1 MMGRSAFDEI
11 RALVSEGKWD
21 SQVAERMGFCLVP
34 RGEIPAAEMHLA
46 VVLGAG
52 PAGFGFVKQ
61 LIDRGALRPAP
72 DRPPVLVVECGEKPG
87 IRSVYGG
94 AFWPADPII
103 FPDDPKFFDDCP
115 FDRAISRERD
125 NLRLVSKAGGE
136 FALPLEQSRLFRNK
150 STGYMV
156 TKTTLYPWM
165 WEKLEVRRH
174 EGFFRIRFAQTVD
187 RLILDEKG
195 AVVGIELTGG
205 QRYFA
210 HVVADGTGAG
220 AVFARH
226 LANRPLDNEHAD
238 YFFGVKLVARL
249 DNGLINERFGLDDD
263 RQGCVLELAGEISD
277 RIPALPGIV
286 GIYPGN
292 GTLHITVL
300 YEPSFGHRSGLQPHE
315 IMNECLKH
323 PVVRRLTDGA
333 EPVEWSACRLPELH
347 VKHMARWNH
356 PGYLPLGDALGL
368 VDFIRKHGVNTA
380 MASGAVAAD
389 VVASRIS
396 GSAAGLEGDLDE
408 YDAALRES
416 WIGRRILS
424 RTFTLIHKVIES
436 PAFYASMARAGRLFG
451 SKKGRLDAAGIP
463 PRSHAEYMALNAE
476 AKGEPEI
483 FIKDLAT
490 CGVCVTE
497 ACFASDPCQAIT
509 LTPRGV
515 PVLDPDPVDR
525 PQILARRTSPT
536 TWRAINAEGCLEC
549 GNCESA
555 CPHGNLVYRVPNNLA
570 GKHDARNRGV
580 AYRFN

>member
-1 MMGRSAFDEI
+1 MGRSGFDEV

-21 SQVAERMGFCLVP
+21 GKTADRMGFGFTLQS
-34 RGEIPAAEMHLA
+34 EIPAGETHLA
-46 VVLGAG
+46 LVLGAG

-61 LIDRGALRPAP
+61 LIDRGVLRASA
-72 DRPPVLVVECGEKPG
+72 DKPPVLVVECGEKPG

-94 AFWPADPII
+94 AFWPADPVI
-103 FPDDPKFFDDCP
+103 FPDDAKFFDDCP
-115 FDRAISRERD
+115 FDRAITRERD
-125 NLRLVSKAGGE
+125 HLRLVSKAGGE

-156 TKTTLYPWM
+156 TKTALYPWM
-165 WEKLEVRRH
+165 WEKLEASRQ
-174 EGFFRIRFAQTVD
+174 EGSFRIRYAQTVD
-187 RLILDEKG
+187 RLVLDEKG
-195 AVVGIELTGG
+195 KVVGIELTTG

-210 HVVADGTGAG
+210 QVIADGTGAG
-220 AVFARH
+220 AVFSRH
-226 LANRPLDNEHAD
+226 LASRALDNEHAD
-238 YFFGVKLVARL
+238 YFFGVKLVARMG
-249 DNGLINERFGLDDD
+249 NARINERFGLADDK
-263 RQGCVLELAGEISD
+263 QGCVLELAGEISD

-300 YEPSFGHRSGLQPHE
+300 YDPSFGHRSGLQPHD
-315 IMNECLKH
+315 IMNECLRH

-347 VKHMARWNH
+347 VKHMERWNH

-380 MASGAVAAD
+380 MASGAIAAN

-396 GSAAGLEGDLDE
+396 GSARGLEGDLHE

-424 RTFTLIHKVIES
+424 RTFTLIHRVIES
-436 PAFYASMARAGRLFG
+436 RAFYATMAQAGRLLG
-451 SKKGRLDAAGIP
+451 SRKGRLDAVGIP

-483 FIKDLAT
+483 FIKDLSI
-490 CGVCVTE
+490 CGACVSE
-497 ACFASDPCQAIT
+497 ACFTSDPCQAIT
-509 LTPRGV
+509 LTLGGV
-515 PVLDPDPVDR
+515 PALDPAPVDR
-525 PQILARRTSPT
+525 PLMVGRRTSPT

-555 CPHGNLVYRVPNNLA
+555 CPYGNLEYRVPNNLA
-570 GKHDARNRGV
+570 GKGGSRNRGI

>member
-1 MMGRSAFDEI
+1 MMGRSSFDEV

-21 SQVAERMGFCLVP
+21 SQVAERMGFCLVR
-34 RGEIPAAEMHLA
+34 RGEIPAGELHLA
-46 VVLGAG
+46 LVLGAG

-136 FALPLEQSRLFRNK
+136 FALPLEQSRLFRNE

-165 WEKLEVRRH
+165 WEKLETRRH
-174 EGFFRIRFAQTVD
+174 EGFFRVRFAQTVD

-195 AVVGIELTGG
+195 AVVGVELTGG

-210 HVVADGTGAG
+210 QVVADGTGAG
-220 AVFARH
+220 AVFSRH

-347 VKHMARWNH
+347 VKHMKRWNH

-396 GSAAGLEGDLDE
+396 GSGAGLEGDLDE
-408 YDAALRES
+408 YDAALRGS

-509 LTPRGV
+509 LMSRGV
-515 PVLDPDPVDR
+515 PVLDPDPADR

-570 GKHDARNRGV
+570 GKHGARNRGV
-580 AYRFN
+580 TYRFN

>member
-1 MMGRSAFDEI
+1 MGRSRFDEV

-21 SQVAERMGFCLVP
+21 GKMADRMGFGFI
-34 RGEIPAAEMHLA
+34 RHEEIPADETHLA
-46 VVLGAG
+46 LVLGAG

-61 LIDRGALRPAP
+61 LIDRGVLRPST

-94 AFWPADPII
+94 AFWPADPVI

-115 FDRAISRERD
+115 FDRAITRERD

-136 FALPLEQSRLFRNK
+136 FTLPLEQSRLFRNE

-156 TKTTLYPWM
+156 TKTALYPWM
-165 WEKLEVRRH
+165 WDKLEARRH
-174 EGFFRIRFAQTVD
+174 EGFFRVRFGQTVD

-195 AVVGIELTGG
+195 AVVGVELTGG

-210 HVVADGTGAG
+210 RVIADGTGAG
-220 AVFARH
+220 AVFSRH
-226 LANRPLDNEHAD
+226 LASRPLDNEHAD
-238 YFFGVKLVARL
+238 YFFGIKLIARL
-249 DNGLINERFGLDDD
+249 DNARINERFGLADD

-286 GIYPGN
+286 GIYPGD

-315 IMNECLKH
+315 VMNECLGH

-333 EPVEWSACRLPELH
+333 LPVEWSACRLPELH
-347 VKHMARWNH
+347 VKHMERWNH
-356 PGYLPLGDALGL
+356 PGYLPLGDTLGL

-380 MASGAVAAD
+380 MASGAIAAD
-389 VVASRIS
+389 VVASRIVD
-396 GSAAGLEGDLDE
+396 SARGLEGDLPE
-408 YDAALRES
+408 YDAALRNS
-416 WIGRRILS
+416 WIGRRILGT
-424 RTFTLIHKVIES
+424 TFTLIHRAIES
-436 PAFYASMARAGRLFG
+436 PAFYASMATMGRLFA

-463 PRSHAEYMALNAE
+463 PRTHAEYMALNAE

-483 FIKDLAT
+483 FIKDLAV
-490 CGVCVTE
+490 CNACVTE
-497 ACFASDPCQAIT
+497 ACFQSDPCQAIT

-515 PVLDPDPVDR
+515 PVVDPAPAER
-525 PQILARRTSPT
+525 PQMLARHTSPT
-536 TWRAINAEGCLEC
+536 IWRAINAEGCLEC

-555 CPHGNLVYRVPNNLA
+555 CPHDNLVYRAPNNLA
-570 GKHDARNRGV
+570 GKHGSRNRGI